1 MPNEVA
7 AGFWS
12 YAHDD
17 NRLDGGAVLKLAG
30 LIAEEFDLLSGEPLE
45 LFIDRASIAW
55 GQEWRARIDAALS
68 QTTFFIPIITPRY
81 FARPECRRELL
92 EFAAKA
98 KSLGV
103 EELLL
108 PILYVGVESFSEEN
122 SDEAIALVAKTQY
135 VDWRETRLLDSNSRE
150 YRTAVNGLAR
160 RLLEIAREV
169 TAKQLD
175 EEVKSDLDDDGTVGI
190 ADMVEEI
197 TRLLPEWLDAVMAE
211 KFNDAQIDATFNQI
225 TGAVS
230 RLRKS
235 RASVSAVLGAQMRG
249 AREVLPL
256 FERKQKDARIYLTR
270 SVELDPLIS
279 SLARQ
284 LSEHSDIFALAIPIR
299 EAIDE
304 AMEVILGRNED
315 EKSFYG
321 RRFAEWSHLGRIFQK
336 CYAIARDFQQLII
349 EANSIVKRWDGEL
362 PTRNDVEND
371 SFPGPQAPKALGS
384 GRQV

>member
-1 MPNEVA
+1 
-7 AGFWS
+7 
-12 YAHDD
+12 
-17 NRLDGGAVLKLAG
+17 
-30 LIAEEFDLLSGEPLE
+30 
-45 LFIDRASIAW
+45 
-55 GQEWRARIDAALS
+55 
-68 QTTFFIPIITPRY
+68 
-81 FARPECRRELL
+81 L

-169 TAKQLD
+169 AAKQLD
-175 EEVKSDLDDDGTVGI
+175 DEVNSDLDDDGTAGI
-190 ADMVEEI
+190 ADIVEEI
-197 TRLLPEWLDAVMAE
+197 LRLLPEWLDAVTAE
-211 KFNDAQIDATFNQI
+211 KFNDAQIDATLDQI
-225 TGAVS
+225 TRAVS

-235 RASVSAVLGAQMRG
+235 RASASVVLAAQMRG

-256 FERKQKDARIYLTR
+256 FERKQKDARIYLAR

-284 LSEHSDIFALAIPIR
+284 LSEHSDSFALAITIR

-304 AMEVILGRNED
+304 AMEVIHRRTLNE
-315 EKSFYG
+315 KTFYG
-321 RRFAEWSHLGRIFQK
+321 SRFAEWSHLGRLFQR
-336 CYAIARDFQQLII
+336 CYAIAHDFKQVIT
-349 EANSIVKRWDGEL
+349 EANSIVERWDREL
-362 PTRNDVEND
+362 PTRNDVKND
-371 SFPGPQAPKALGS
+371 SFPAPPAPKALGS
-384 GRQV
+384 GRQVQAQGT